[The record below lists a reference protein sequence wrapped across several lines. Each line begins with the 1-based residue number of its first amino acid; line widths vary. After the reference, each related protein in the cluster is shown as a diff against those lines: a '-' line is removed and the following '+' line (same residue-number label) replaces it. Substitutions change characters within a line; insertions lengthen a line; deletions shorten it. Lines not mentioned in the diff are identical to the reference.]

1 MFVLAVL
8 LVLVVVL
15 VEFEEG
21 LVLLLFPPLN
31 AEIAI
36 FANPWKSAIISPP
49 HLFYI
54 RQSLQVF

>member
-1 MFVLAVL
+1 MLAVL

-15 VEFEEG
+15 VVFEEG
-21 LVLLLFPPLN
+21 LLLLLLFPPLN

-36 FANPWKSAIISPP
+36 FANPWKSAIFSPP